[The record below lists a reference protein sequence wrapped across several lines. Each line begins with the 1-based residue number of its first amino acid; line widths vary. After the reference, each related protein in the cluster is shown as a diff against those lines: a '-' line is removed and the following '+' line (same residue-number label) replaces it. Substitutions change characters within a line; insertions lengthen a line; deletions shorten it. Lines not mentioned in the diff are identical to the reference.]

1 MKIYECFI
9 SLLGGIVVFIAA
21 MNEMSSSLQKVAG
34 ARMRHLL
41 GNITSN
47 RFAGVGIGALVT
59 IIIQSSSATTVMT
72 ISFVNANTMNLK
84 QAAAV
89 IMGANIGTTITGI
102 LASLQSLNLS
112 IYLSFLTFIG
122 VVLLFFKKEKIKNI
136 GGIICGLGLIFIG
149 LTVMSN
155 SCEDESIKIMLRKGL
170 EKIDFPLLLLLL
182 GIIFT
187 ALMQSSS
194 AMTGLIIIMVQSK
207 TMEMYHALFIIL
219 GSNIGTCVTALI
231 STIGTSVN
239 ARRAGIIH
247 LLFNVFGTIL
257 FTIVVWSIKDY
268 IVKFLEIITARPAM
282 QIAWFHVFFNV
293 ITTLLLLPL
302 IKLLVYLSCRII
314 KGEKEDI
321 HDKKNIKAFKYI
333 NKRFLST
340 PELAVIQTKK
350 EIKNMLTLSKLN
362 LDKSIEELCKQK
374 NEFIE
379 EINEREDLIK
389 FLKIEITKFLIKLA
403 PELTGQNSEELAY
416 FFHLLNDIARIGEH
430 AKKISTNSI
439 QMKEK
444 GIKFDNEE
452 IKEINEIKEVIDK
465 IFNLAIKIFE
475 NNMNKDFTNFGELL
489 EKEKKLEKKAD
500 QNHYERLQNKKL
512 NMELGS
518 YYISTFSHFESI
530 CSHLENIIEFC
541 GGDNR
546 QLTYNTFEGKE
557 KDYIMVINQNNHKK
571 TDENST
577 NRKLN
582 TNENSINDIT
592 EKINKSFG

>member
-9 SLLGGIVVFIAA
+9 SLLGGIGVFIAA
-21 MNEMSSSLQKVAG
+21 MNQMSSSLQKVAG
-34 ARMRHLL
+34 VRMRHLL
-41 GNITSN
+41 GSITSN

-72 ISFVNANTMNLK
+72 ISFVNADTMNLK

-170 EKIDFPLLLLLL
+170 EKINFPLLLLLL

-207 TMEMYHALFIIL
+207 TMEMSHALFIIL
-219 GSNIGTCVTALI
+219 GANIGTCVTALI

-239 ARRAGIIH
+239 ARRTGIIH
-247 LLFNVFGTIL
+247 LLFNVFGTAL
-257 FTIVVWSIKDY
+257 FTIIVWCIKDY
-268 IVKFLEIITARPAM
+268 IVKFLELITSKPAM

-302 IKLLVYLSCRII
+302 IRLLVYISCKII
-314 KGEKEDI
+314 KGEKKDI
-321 HDKKNIKAFKYI
+321 LEKRNNKTFKYI
-333 NKRFLST
+333 KTKFIST
-340 PELAVIQTKK
+340 PEIAVVQTKK
-350 EIKNMLTLSKLN
+350 EIKNMATLSKLN
-362 LDKSIEELCKQK
+362 LDKSIEELLKQN

-389 FLKIEITKFLIKLA
+389 FLKIEISKFLIRLA
-403 PELTGQNSEELAY
+403 PKLTEQNSEDVSY

-430 AKKISTNSI
+430 AQKIANNSI

-444 GIKFDNEE
+444 GIKFDNDE
-452 IKEINEIKEVIDK
+452 IKEINEIKDVIDK

-489 EKEKKLEKKAD
+489 EKEKKLEKEAD

-518 YYISTFSHFESI
+518 YYLSTFSHFESI
-530 CSHLENIIEFC
+530 CSHLENMIDFC
-541 GGDNR
+541 GADNKE
-546 QLTYNTFEGKE
+546 LTYNAFEGRE

-571 TDENST
+571 LDDNST
-577 NRKLN
+577 NRRIN
-582 TNENSINDIT
+582 TNDNSINDIT
-592 EKINKSFG
+592 EKTNKSFG

>member
-9 SLLGGIVVFIAA
+9 SLLGGIGVFIAA

-72 ISFVNANTMNLK
+72 ISFVNADTMNLN

-170 EKIDFPLLLLLL
+170 EKINFPLLLLLL

-207 TMEMYHALFIIL
+207 TMEMSHALFIVL
-219 GSNIGTCVTALI
+219 GANIGTCVTALI

-239 ARRAGIIH
+239 ARRTGIIH
-247 LLFNVFGTIL
+247 LLFNVFGTVL
-257 FTIVVWSIKDY
+257 FTIVVWCIKDY
-268 IVKFLEIITARPAM
+268 IVKFLELITSRPAM

-293 ITTLLLLPL
+293 ITTILLLPL
-302 IKLLVYLSCRII
+302 IRLLVYLSCKII
-314 KGEKEDI
+314 KGEKKDLY
-321 HDKKNIKAFKYI
+321 DKKNIKAFKYI
-333 NKRFLST
+333 NTRFLSL
-340 PELAVIQTKK
+340 PEIAVAQTKK
-350 EIKNMLTLSKLN
+350 EIKYMASLSKLN
-362 LDKSIEELCKQK
+362 LDKSIEELLKQN

-389 FLKIEITKFLIKLA
+389 YLKIEITKFLIRLA
-403 PELTGQNSEELAY
+403 PELTKQNSEDISY
-416 FFHLLNDIARIGEH
+416 FFHLLNDISRIGEH
-430 AKKISTNSI
+430 AKKIAINSI

-444 GIKFDNEE
+444 GIKFDNDE
-452 IKEINEIKEVIDK
+452 IKEINEIKEIIDK

-489 EKEKKLEKKAD
+489 EKEKNLEKEAD
-500 QNHYERLQNKKL
+500 QNHFERLQNKTL

-530 CSHLENIIEFC
+530 CSHLENIIDFC
-541 GGDNR
+541 GADNK
-546 QLTYNTFEGKE
+546 QFSYNTFEGKE

-571 TDENST
+571 TDDNST
-577 NRKLN
+577 NRKFN
-582 TNENSINDIT
+582 TNENSINDVT

>member
-9 SLLGGIVVFIAA
+9 SLFGGIGVFIAA

-59 IIIQSSSATTVMT
+59 IIIQSSSATTVMI
-72 ISFVNANTMNLK
+72 ISFVNANTMNLS

-170 EKIDFPLLLLLL
+170 EKINFPLLLVLL

-207 TMEMYHALFIIL
+207 TMEMSHALFIVL
-219 GSNIGTCVTALI
+219 GANIGTCVTALI

-239 ARRAGIIH
+239 ARRTGIIH
-247 LLFNVFGTIL
+247 LLFNVFGTVL

-268 IVKFLEIITARPAM
+268 IVKLLELITSRPAM

-302 IKLLVYLSCRII
+302 IRLLVYISCKII
-314 KGEKEDI
+314 KGEQEDT
-321 HDKKNIKAFKYI
+321 HKKKNIKTFKYI
-333 NKRFLST
+333 KKRFLST
-340 PELAVIQTKK
+340 PEIAVVQTKK
-350 EIKNMLTLSKLN
+350 EIKNMATLSKLN
-362 LDKSIEELCKQK
+362 LDKSIEELCKQN

-403 PELTGQNSEELAY
+403 PELTDQNSEDVSY

-430 AKKISTNSI
+430 AKKIANDSI

-444 GIKFDNEE
+444 GIKFDNDE
-452 IKEINEIKEVIDK
+452 IKEINEIKDVIDK

-530 CSHLENIIEFC
+530 CSHLENMIDFC
-541 GGDNR
+541 EVDNKE
-546 QLTYNTFEGKE
+546 LTYNTFEGKE
-557 KDYIMVINQNNHKK
+557 KDYIMVINQNNQKK
-571 TDENST
+571 LNDNST
-577 NRKLN
+577 NRRIN
-582 TNENSINDIT
+582 TNENSINET
-592 EKINKSFG
+592 EKTNKSFG